1 MTSSLYLL
9 RNYCVFPENSS
20 VIQTIWCKK
29 KKTMRNILI
38 RLVAPTKA
46 SKGTILSFFSTIVF
60 WILKIVLKCFSFS
73 HWKNSSHCPACG
85 GFRVACDNRM
95 LHLLLLL
102 SKNESKGRV
111 GIVWLSI
118 SKRLSCK
125 RRNLYAS
132 VYKYFVKYKKLTAM
146 AKLWWAVVM
155 IMIK

>member
-20 VIQTIWCKK
+20 VIQTIWCK

-85 GFRVACDNRM
+85 GFRVSCDNRM

>member
-1 MTSSLYLL
+1 MMTSSLYFI

-29 KKTMRNILI
+29 KNMRNIFI
-38 RLVAPTKA
+38 QLVDDFKFFF
-46 SKGTILSFFSTIVF
+46 LSIVF

-111 GIVWLSI
+111 GIVWLPI

-132 VYKYFVKYKKLTAM
+132 VYKYLVKYKYLTAM

-155 IMIK
+155 IMIKQ